1 MCEPNLSTASERQI
15 WALSLTP
22 AKDNW
27 NQCNCC
33 LTLTLAQVQSNTA
46 EYPDN
51 QLKYSGKRYSPG
63 IFFLHHLLLVHVSV
77 SGASR
82 QGQGFFVVWGNT
94 PCVHKSQCFLK
105 VLFWTPLSYCTV
117 TGKQIISQLLF
128 SIISFIIIIFLI
140 SLLFLQLLVIF
151 RSCWS
156 FRMLLYYSSISS
168 LLLFRLQIQCL
179 QLPNSVLPL
188 SRQLTSSNLFFKS

>member
-1 MCEPNLSTASERQI
+1 MCEPNLRTASERQI

-33 LTLTLAQVQSNTA
+33 LTLTLAQVQSDTA

-51 QLKYSGKRYSPG
+51 QYSGKRYSPG

-77 SGASR
+77 SGAST

-128 SIISFIIIIFLI
+128 SIISFFFFFLI

-156 FRMLLYYSSISS
+156 FKMLLYYSSISS
-168 LLLFRLQIQCL
+168 MLLFRLQIQCL

-188 SRQLTSSNLFFKS
+188 SRQLTSSNLFLKG